1 MKGKFM
7 LSSYPSDIL
16 SEYTTKAGWE
26 MVEYKLYRSIGGGRK
41 TEVLT
46 MNYNLNEVSAVAA

>member
-1 MKGKFM
+1 M

-16 SEYTTKAGWE
+16 SEYIERCGWHSIEIEKRLNAGNGAVSAKR
-26 MVEYKLYRSIGGGRK
+26 MK

-46 MNYNLNEVSAVAA
+46 MNYNI